1 MKKAIMQILFY
12 FGILMIWQIS
22 SMVLNIPEYI
32 LPSPLEIGKEISA
45 NLSLLLKH
53 ASITFFEAITGFIL
67 GTVTAIILALIMV
80 NFKIFEVLV
89 YPLLVMSQTTPK
101 IAIVPFLILWFGYDL
116 LPKIIIAAIVSFF
129 PILVNSVKGL
139 KSADLELLDLMKS
152 YGATNKQVF
161 LKVKFPYAL
170 PYIITGLKIGVAF
183 SVIGAIVAEFVGA
196 DKGLGYLIM
205 QGNINLDT
213 SFMFAA
219 LVILSLL
226 GVALYKIMSI
236 IEKKVL
242 YWHPSVE

>member
-1 MKKAIMQILFY
+1 
-12 FGILMIWQIS
+12 
-22 SMVLNIPEYI
+22 
-32 LPSPLEIGKEISA
+32 
-45 NLSLLLKH
+45 
-53 ASITFFEAITGFIL
+53 
-67 GTVTAIILALIMV
+67 
-80 NFKIFEVLV
+80 
-89 YPLLVMSQTTPK
+89 MSQTTPK